1 MQCGPYWSKS
11 CTPSLHFTALNT
23 GVRLWVQQFW
33 AMVVKRALN
42 TFRHFGIIVSQL
54 ILPMVFVLLGLV
66 FLKTLPSRLANDPPR
81 PLTLKESSPYTGIK
95 MFYGDFGDVRAH
107 QLLEVRKYVK
117 SVLHCMYIL
126 HNTEFYILF
135 NFEARYSR
143 CNGSYTHIKLFLR

>member
-1 MQCGPYWSKS
+1 MYHARCGTYWTKS
-11 CTPSLHFTALNT
+11 RTPSLHFTALNT
-23 GVRLWVQQFW
+23 GVRLWVQQFR

-54 ILPMVFVLLGLV
+54 VLPVVFVLLGLV

-107 QLLEVRKYVK
+107 QLLEV
-117 SVLHCMYIL
+117 SMS
-126 HNTEFYILF
+126 NLF
-135 NFEARYSR
+135 SIAWTFHTMQT
-143 CNGSYTHIKLFLR
+143 CTFGPTLIT